1 MKKAMLLVLFGPD
14 GKPRASGSGFV
25 GIAVVCLCL
34 LFAVGTPAQQ
44 QKMAGI
50 AGRSPVIT
58 SFDAPGASKGSF
70 QGTFPGSINTV
81 GDITGSYEDASSVVH
96 GFVRNKKGIITSFD
110 APDAGTG
117 SGQGTVAVS
126 INTAGDITGNYY
138 DASNVSHGFVRTP

>member
-14 GKPRASGSGFV
+14 GKPRASGSGLV

-50 AGRSPVIT
+50 AGRSP
-58 SFDAPGASKGSF
+58 
-70 QGTFPGSINTV
+70 
-81 GDITGSYEDASSVVH
+81 
-96 GFVRNKKGIITSFD
+96 IITSFD

-117 SGQGTVAVS
+117 SFQGTSGVS
-126 INTAGDITGNYY
+126 INTAGDITGNYS
-138 DASNVSHGFVRTP
+138 DASSVFHGFVRNEKGIITSFDPPGGQGNLRHSSINTAGGYHGILQ